1 MSAGRNAVTHLLRLC
16 ARGVLLATLGLVL
29 VIPQGVWRLL
39 FPHRMPG
46 PLPRLIHWL
55 ALRVLGIRVEVVG
68 QPTFGRSVVWLGNH
82 LSYLD
87 VPILGSLGPMRFVA
101 KQEIEGWPIF
111 GWLAGL
117 QRTVYI
123 SRRPRQALAAGERF
137 EEAVR
142 AGGVVV
148 LFAEGTSSDGSA
160 VLPFRPSLLEV
171 LMTPTQHEAEVQ
183 GFTLRLQEVDGRVA
197 NAAWVRDLYAYH
209 RDMSLLPHLR
219 AFLGLRGAR
228 LQVIFHKAL
237 VPSRFADRR
246 ALARRLYEQVAAG
259 LVTGLS
265 AE

>member
-1 MSAGRNAVTHLLRLC
+1 MG
-16 ARGVLLATLGLVL
+16 TLGFVL
-29 VIPQGVWRLL
+29 VIPQGLWRLL
-39 FPHRMPG
+39 FPRRMPG
-46 PLPRLIHWL
+46 PLPRVIHWL
-55 ALRVLGIRVEVVG
+55 VLRVLGIRVDVVG
-68 QPTFGRSVVWLGNH
+68 QPAFGRSVVWVGNH

-148 LFAEGTSSDGSA
+148 LFAEGTSSDGTS

-171 LMTPTQHEAEVQ
+171 LMTSSQHRTKVQ
-183 GFTLRLQEVDGRVA
+183 GFTLRLREVDGRVA
-197 NAAWVRDLYAYH
+197 NAARVRDLYAYH

-219 AFLGLRGAR
+219 GFLGLRGAR
-228 LQVIFHKAL
+228 VEVIFHQTL
-237 VPSRFADRR
+237 IPSDFADRR
-246 ALARRLYEQVAAG
+246 TLAKRLYEQVTAG
-259 LVTGLS
+259 LVTGLP